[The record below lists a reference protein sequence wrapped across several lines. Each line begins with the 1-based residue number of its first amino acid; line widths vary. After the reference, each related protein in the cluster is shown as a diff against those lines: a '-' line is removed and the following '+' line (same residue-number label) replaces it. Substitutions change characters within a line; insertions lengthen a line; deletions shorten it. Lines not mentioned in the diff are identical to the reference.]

1 MSARKKIVTLILALA
16 CIAAAAGGSIAYFTT
31 ERMTTSTVS
40 AGSVKLRALLLE
52 EKAGQ
57 RRAAD
62 AQVELLPGESCSR
75 IAAAENIGKANV
87 WVRARVEIIFSP
99 AAGAAR
105 TYVLGANGSADGLD
119 TVRAAGLNEADW
131 TYKDGYW
138 YYGKPLAP
146 GETTA
151 ALFTGVSFDGAM
163 NNDHES
169 GSIKLDIDM
178 QATQTAHNGESA
190 QEAGGWPGE

>member
-1 MSARKKIVTLILALA
+1 MSARKKLLTLILALA

-105 TYVLGANGSADGLD
+105 TYVLGANGSAEGLD

-138 YYGKPLAP
+138 YYGKALAP

-151 ALFTGVSFDGAM
+151 PLFTGLRFEGEM
-163 NNDHES
+163 NNDYE
-169 GSIKLDIDM
+169 GSRIGLHVDM
-178 QATQTAHNGESA
+178 QATQSVHNGESA
-190 QEAGGWPGE
+190 LLAGGWPGE